1 MSQDYQTLSLSQQ
14 NNIEFDD
21 ILSFVV
27 YGANNGD

>member
-14 NNIEFDD
+14 NNKEFDD